1 MSSVPRR
8 DAVTA
13 GNRSTRDEGLHVY
26 LTIQEAAVRLRCST
40 KTVRRYVARGQLV
53 GYRVGPTML
62 RIRTDELDA
71 MVASGAIPSARS
83 VR

>member
-1 MSSVPRR
+1 MSGAPRR
-8 DAVTA
+8 EAVTA
-13 GNRSTRDEGLHVY
+13 GNASTRDEGLRVY

-40 KTVRRYVARGQLV
+40 KTIRRYVAKGQLV

-71 MVASGAIPSARS
+71 MVVAGAIPNARTPG
-83 VR
+83 